1 MYNILLS
8 QEPVRIERNTYLG
21 SEEGVFPLDPNLLQL
36 AGVTLFAD
44 WIFTSGVFRLD

>member
-1 MYNILLS
+1 MELVVACPDT
-8 QEPVRIERNTYLG
+8 QVLG

-36 AGVTLFAD
+36 AGVALFAD